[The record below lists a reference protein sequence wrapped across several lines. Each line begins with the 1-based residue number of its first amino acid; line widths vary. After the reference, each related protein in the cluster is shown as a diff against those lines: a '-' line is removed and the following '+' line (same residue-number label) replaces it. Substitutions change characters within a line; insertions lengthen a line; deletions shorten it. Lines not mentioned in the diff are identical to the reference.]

1 MNRLYF
7 IRHGK
12 TAGNELKRYIGR
24 TDEPLSPA
32 GRGELAGKTAP
43 QADIVAVSPLRRC
56 RESAQILY
64 PQAAPLVV
72 DGLRECDFGDF
83 EGKNYLELAGNADY
97 QAWIDSNGTLPFPH
111 GEEPLAFRARCV
123 RAFEEFAGGLQ
134 EGQSAALV
142 VHGGTIMAVFA
153 ALALPK
159 REFYDWQIENGQ
171 GFCAVWDGKALT
183 VEGKLWQ

>member
-1 MNRLYF
+1 MNKLYF

-24 TDEPLSPA
+24 TDEPLSLA

-43 QADIVAVSPLRRC
+43 QADVVAVSPLRRC

-64 PQAAPLVV
+64 PHARPLAV

-83 EGKNYLELAGNADY
+83 EGKNYLELADNADY

-142 VHGGTIMAVFA
+142 VHGGTIMAIFA

-159 REFYDWQIENGQ
+159 REFYDWQIGNGQ
-171 GFCAVWDGKALT
+171 GFCAVWDGKTLAF
-183 VEGKLWQ
+183 EGKLWQ

>member
-32 GRGELAGKTAP
+32 GRGELAGKAAP

-64 PQAAPLVV
+64 PHAAPLAVE
-72 DGLRECDFGDF
+72 GLRECDFGDF
-83 EGKNYLELAGNADY
+83 EGKNYLELAGNA
-97 QAWIDSNGTLPFPH
+97 A
-111 GEEPLAFRARCV
+111 
-123 RAFEEFAGGLQ
+123 
-134 EGQSAALV
+134 
-142 VHGGTIMAVFA
+142 
-153 ALALPK
+153 
-159 REFYDWQIENGQ
+159 
-171 GFCAVWDGKALT
+171 
-183 VEGKLWQ
+183 

>member
-43 QADIVAVSPLRRC
+43 RVDVVAISPLRRC

-64 PQAAPLVV
+64 PHASLLVV
-72 DGLRECDFGDF
+72 EGLRECDFGDF

-142 VHGGTIMAVFA
+142 VHGGTIMAIFA

-159 REFYDWQIENGQ
+159 REFYDWRIENGQ
-171 GFCAVWDGKALT
+171 GFGAVWDGKTLA
-183 VEGKLWQ
+183 VEGKIWQ